1 MTFRN
6 HAHIRGWRILHNS
19 SHTRLPLAVSASAIA
34 NSPIQLATLTSM
46 TPAPISRQPAT
57 TSAPAASSSASTVPT
72 APTNAVVKFYPGR
85 VKKLLKL
92 PDVPTI
98 IIGAI
103 IATIFGVPTWLS
115 LRLAV
120 WTSTKDFYELCLEKK
135 VHVTSETI
143 GVVADISGKVHIHRR
158 EA

>member
-1 MTFRN
+1 M
-6 HAHIRGWRILHNS
+6 
-19 SHTRLPLAVSASAIA
+19 SASAIA

-46 TPAPISRQPAT
+46 TYAPISLQPDT
-57 TSAPAASSSASTVPT
+57 TSAPAAFSSASTAPTAFSSASAVPTVPT
-72 APTNAVVKFYPGR
+72 APTAPTNAAVKFYPWR
-85 VKKLLKL
+85 VMKLLKL
-92 PDVPTI
+92 PDLPTVI
-98 IIGAI
+98 ISAI

-143 GVVADISGKVHIHRR
+143 GAVADISEKSPHSQ
-158 EA
+158 A